1 MNGLSY
7 IVSMNAEKMAST
19 KRANE
24 MLARIKALQEIVNSL
39 REDYYSYLSGVKQ

>member
-7 IVSMNAEKMAST
+7 IVSMNAEKTAST

-24 MLARIKALQEIVNSL
+24 MLARINALQEIVNSL
-39 REDYYSYLSGVKQ
+39 KDEYYAYLRGVKK